1 MKHEKENLKSE
12 KQVLSDITEL
22 MKKEKY
28 DKNQTIEQCEKEHSN
43 HKQH

>member
-28 DKNQTIEQCEKEHSN
+28 DKNQTIEQCE
-43 HKQH
+43 